1 MTSKQRAALSA
12 LWCLMSFGGVIGI
25 VHGCGGPLK
34 GGGED
39 LDAGQDGGLDGATV
53 TPDGGGPRDALAS
66 GDGAS
71 SFGDINFAT
80 DAWEPI
86 ALGRGG
92 KSCETYAAKQPGKA
106 VPPLRWLA
114 CPFKSGCRHL
124 YGAGTPWR
132 LGVVSNYEAI
142 AQRGSTSA
150 LEISIARFDAGER
163 AVLGAMA
170 VFDLKTGGAI
180 AAVGTNYQ
188 KNSGC
193 NALMVAG
200 QTGASSVHYAAGL
213 DAGGDTYHST
223 SLGAYGLPSTP
234 VLSWQK
240 LNFTAPSGVVP
251 HAFVG
256 NTVFFGTSS
265 PTTIMHDVTNGN
277 TAALG
282 APPDGGEIPSLGMPI
297 PARNGVFLFEF
308 NGGGYPGAIMY
319 AEGSGLLQRVTPL
332 SGTREYRGMGLDRG
346 TGDAMVWLEQGAGDE
361 SGRPPLEVWTSP
373 FATTSAELKP
383 RKVAKEALFERDH
396 EGVSAHKGLVLF
408 VTSPTTARLIRLSD
422 GKGWTLTPE
431 PGTEFR
437 STAGL
442 TDDEA
447 IIFTG
452 RDPRDPASYDLH
464 AYRLDAL
471 GEPTVPSGL

>member
-1 MTSKQRAALSA
+1 
-12 LWCLMSFGGVIGI
+12 VNY
-25 VHGCGGPLK
+25 
-34 GGGED
+34 D
-39 LDAGQDGGLDGATV
+39 
-53 TPDGGGPRDALAS
+53 S
-66 GDGAS
+66 GS
-71 SFGDINFAT
+71 S
-80 DAWEPI
+80 
-86 ALGRGG
+86 
-92 KSCETYAAKQPGKA
+92 S
-106 VPPLRWLA
+106 
-114 CPFKSGCRHL
+114 
-124 YGAGTPWR
+124 
-132 LGVVSNYEAI
+132 
-142 AQRGSTSA
+142 
-150 LEISIARFDAGER
+150 
-163 AVLGAMA
+163 
-170 VFDLKTGGAI
+170 
-180 AAVGTNYQ
+180 
-188 KNSGC
+188 
-193 NALMVAG
+193 
-200 QTGASSVHYAAGL
+200 
-213 DAGGDTYHST
+213 YHST

-240 LNFTAPSGVVP
+240 LNFNAPSGVIP

-265 PTTIMHDVTNGN
+265 PTTIMHNVTNGN
-277 TAALG
+277 TTALG

-297 PARNGVFLFEF
+297 PARNGVLLFEF

-332 SGTREYRGMGLDRG
+332 SNTREYRGMGLDRG

-422 GKGWTLTPE
+422 GKGWTLTPD

-437 STAGL
+437 TTAGL

-452 RDPRDPASYDLH
+452 LDPKDPASYDLH